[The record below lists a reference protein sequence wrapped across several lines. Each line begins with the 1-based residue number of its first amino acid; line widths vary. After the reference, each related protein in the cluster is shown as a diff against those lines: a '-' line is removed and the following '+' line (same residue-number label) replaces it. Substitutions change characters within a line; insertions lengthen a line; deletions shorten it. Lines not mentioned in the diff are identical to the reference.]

1 MKTFNFLIFKLFLC
15 IITLSGCVASK
26 QSVYNIQ
33 EPAQEISQL
42 GAMLQPKL
50 NTSESSNDD
59 LTTIDLVALSSKHL
73 DLTKDSTAISSM
85 KSAWFTAP
93 ESYYHDVENPKEK
106 ISLSSRYGKRGS
118 RFHYGLD
125 FRAPKGT
132 EILSYQSGEVIFAA
146 RRSSFGLLVEIDHGD
161 GTIARYAHMSKILIK
176 KGDVITA
183 GDTLGLVGNT
193 GRSYGNHLHLEILID
208 NKRVDPYT
216 YVQSSEMVL
225 RYTPKDSQVA
235 QQK

>member
-1 MKTFNFLIFKLFLC
+1 MKTSNFLIFNIFLS
-15 IITLSGCVASK
+15 IFALSGCVASK

-42 GAMLQPKL
+42 STLLQPKVP
-50 NTSESSNDD
+50 TSENSNND

-73 DLTKDSTAISSM
+73 DLTKNSTAISSM
-85 KSAWFTAP
+85 NSAWFTAP

-132 EILSYQSGEVIFAA
+132 EILSYQSGEVIFAS
-146 RRSSFGLLVEIDHGD
+146 RRSSFGLLVEVDHGD
-161 GTIARYAHMSKILIK
+161 GTIARYAHMSKILVE

-183 GDTLGLVGNT
+183 GDTLGLVGST
-193 GRSYGNHLHLEILID
+193 GRSYGNHLHLEILVD
-208 NKRVDPYT
+208 NKRIDPYT
-216 YVQSSEMVL
+216 VVQSSEMVL
-225 RYTPKDSQVA
+225 RYTQKDSQVA